1 MTKCSAGL
9 LFILLCIVAIDRTA
23 CAEPAGKQDYLTD
36 CAHCHGVDGKG
47 GVPEMRAV
55 PGYQTM
61 DLTQLSKSNAGQ
73 FPRQEVFDAIEG
85 RKRLPAHFI
94 GDMPTWGLKYQQDR
108 VSPESEEKIRQRISG
123 LVEYVESIQAK

>member
-1 MTKCSAGL
+1 M
-9 LFILLCIVAIDRTA
+9 AIDRTA

-73 FPRQEVFDAIEG
+73 FPRQEVFDAIDG